1 MGDDPAFAEVRR
13 YLDAAPERVFAAFA
27 DAKLVSRWLTP
38 SPDITMSVL
47 SFDFRVGGS
56 YRFAY
61 LVPDGP
67 TMIVNGTYRA
77 IEPPGRIAFSWNI
90 EPPDEHAGLQSEVV
104 VSITPDAG
112 GSKLHIR
119 HSQLTLP
126 GAGERHS
133 AGWLGALDLLVDL
146 LGEPDSRGTPK

>member
-1 MGDDPAFAEVRR
+1 MGNEAAFAEVRR
-13 YLDAAPERVFAAFA
+13 HLTAAPERVFAAFA

-38 SPDITMSVL
+38 SPDIAMNVL
-47 SFDFRVGGS
+47 SFDFRVGGV

-61 LVPDGP
+61 HVPDGP
-67 TMIVNGTYRA
+67 IMIVNGTYRA
-77 IEPPGRIAFSWNI
+77 IEPPSRIAFSWNI

-104 VSITPDAG
+104 VSITPDAS

-133 AGWLGALDLLVDL
+133 AGWSGALDLLGRL
-146 LGEPDSRGTPK
+146 LGEPIQKE